1 MAAPKSRTHAFLTN
15 SFWSMVLM
23 LVTTVVGFIV
33 PHSIIACYGS
43 SINGLVN
50 SLTQLVSY
58 ISLVE
63 AGIGAAAVFSLYGPI
78 ARGDQ
83 ETVDAIV
90 TEAKKFYYRS
100 GLIFVSL
107 ILGLAVGYPI
117 AVDVPG
123 LGFLDIS
130 IIVVSLGA
138 TGFLDFFTL
147 AKYQVLLTASQQNW
161 VVQIGSIVYKVL
173 YAAIVVVMT
182 SFGFSVVWVYV
193 CAVGAILVRTVIL
206 LLFTRHAF
214 PHVNFSS
221 KKKFQLDQHW
231 DAFYLQVLGA
241 VQSGAPVLIA
251 TFLLK
256 DLRVV
261 SVYSVYMLVANGI
274 QNIGL
279 SFSNGTQASFGDVI
293 ARGET
298 SALQRAFA
306 EFQTSLYSLNG
317 VLCGLGA
324 ALIVPF
330 VSLYT
335 SGVSDVDYDR
345 PILGILVMLN
355 VLLYHLKSPQ
365 GLLVIAAGHYRQ
377 TRVQTTTQTVILIVG
392 GIALGWFLGIEGVV
406 IGACLS
412 NLYRDIDL
420 MFYVPRKITGTRPAD
435 TLFKMFTSCLVVLL
449 IAGPYLFIAP
459 SCSSWGSWF
468 IQAVLLSIWGV
479 VVAAAVC
486 YLTQRTEFM
495 GLLRRLHIIKG

>member
-1 MAAPKSRTHAFLTN
+1 MAERKSRTSAFLTN
-15 SFWSMVLM
+15 SFWSMALM
-23 LVTTVVGFIV
+23 AVTTIVGFIV
-33 PHSIIACYGS
+33 PHSIIGCYGS

-63 AGIGAAAVFSLYGPI
+63 AGIGAAAVFSLYGPL
-78 ARGDQ
+78 ARNDK
-83 ETVDAIV
+83 EAIDAIV
-90 TEAKKFYYRS
+90 TAAKKFYYRS
-100 GLIFVSL
+100 GAIFTVL
-107 ILGLAVGYPI
+107 ILGLAIGYPFV
-117 AVDVPG
+117 VDVPG
-123 LGFLDIS
+123 LNAFEVC

-161 VVQIGSIVYKVL
+161 VVQVASIVYKVL
-173 YAAIVVVMT
+173 YASIVVVMT
-182 SFGFSVVWVYV
+182 TFGAPVVWVYV
-193 CAVGAILVRTVIL
+193 CAIGAILVRTAIL
-206 LLFTRHAF
+206 LAFTKRAF
-214 PHVNFSS
+214 PAVDFSS
-221 KKKFQLDQHW
+221 KREFKLDQHW

-241 VQSGAPVLIA
+241 VQSGAPILIA

-274 QNIGL
+274 QNISL

-317 VLCGLGA
+317 VLCGIAA

-330 VSLYT
+330 VDLYT
-335 SGVSDVDYDR
+335 AGVADVDYSR
-345 PILGILVMLN
+345 PLLGVLVILN

-365 GLLVIAAGHYRQ
+365 GLLVISAGHYRQ
-377 TRVQTTTQTVILIVG
+377 TRLQTSTQTIILIVAGIVG
-392 GIALGWFLGIEGVV
+392 GLLFGIEGIVV
-406 IGACLS
+406 GACLS

-420 MFYVPRKITGTRPAD
+420 MFYVPRKITGTKPAD
-435 TLFKMFTSCLVVLL
+435 TLAKMLASCAIAALVAV
-449 IAGPYLFIAP
+449 PYMVISPA
-459 SCSSWGSWF
+459 CGGWGAWF
-468 IQAVLLSIWGV
+468 LQAVLLGVWGAL
-479 VVAAAVC
+479 VALAVC
-486 YLTQRTEFM
+486 YVTQRKELM
-495 GLLRRLHIIKG
+495 GILRRLHIVKG

>member
-1 MAAPKSRTHAFLTN
+1 MAAPKSRTSAFLTN
-15 SFWSMVLM
+15 SFWSMALM
-23 LVTTVVGFIV
+23 VVTTIVGFIV
-33 PHSIIACYGS
+33 PHSIIGCYGS
-43 SINGLVN
+43 AVNGLVN

-63 AGIGAAAVFSLYGPI
+63 AGIGAAAIFSLYGPL
-78 ARGDQ
+78 AKGDH

-90 TEAKKFYYRS
+90 TAAKKFYYRS
-100 GLIFVSL
+100 GLIFTVL

-123 LGFLDIS
+123 LSAFEICV
-130 IIVVSLGA
+130 IVVSLGA

-161 VVQIGSIVYKVL
+161 VVQVASIVYKVL
-173 YAAIVVVMT
+173 YAAIVMAMTAFGAPVM
-182 SFGFSVVWVYV
+182 WVYV

-206 LLFTRHAF
+206 LAFTRRAF
-214 PHVNFSS
+214 PDVNFSS
-221 KKKFQLDQHW
+221 GREWRLDQHW

-256 DLRVV
+256 DLGVV

-274 QNIGL
+274 QSIGL

-298 SALQRAFA
+298 AALQRAFG

-317 VLCGLGA
+317 VLCGIAA

-330 VSLYT
+330 VDLYT
-335 SGVSDVDYDR
+335 AGVADMDYSR
-345 PILGILVMLN
+345 PVLGVLCILN

-365 GLLVIAAGHYRQ
+365 GLLVISAGHYRQ
-377 TRVQTTTQTVILIVG
+377 TRLQTTTQTVVLIVAGIVG
-392 GIALGWFLGIEGVV
+392 GCFFGIEGVV
-406 IGACLS
+406 AGACLS

-420 MFYVPRKITGTRPAD
+420 MFYVPRKITGTRPVD
-435 TLFKMFTSCLVVLL
+435 TLNKMLASCLIAVLVAVPYMALAPACDGWGAWFGQGVLL
-449 IAGPYLFIAP
+449 GA
-459 SCSSWGSWF
+459 
-468 IQAVLLSIWGV
+468 WGV
-479 VVAAAVC
+479 VVALSVC
-486 YLTQRTEFM
+486 WLTQRRELM
-495 GLLRRLHIIKG
+495 GILRRLHIIKG

>member
-15 SFWSMVLM
+15 SFWSMALM
-23 LVTTVVGFIV
+23 LVTTIVGFIV
-33 PHSIIACYGS
+33 PRSIIGCYGS

-63 AGIGAAAVFSLYGPI
+63 AGIGAAAVFSLYGPL

-83 ETVDAIV
+83 EMVDAIV

-100 GLIFVSL
+100 GAIFTFL
-107 ILGLAVGYPI
+107 ILGLAIGYPI

-123 LGFLDIS
+123 LDALDVS
-130 IIVVSLGA
+130 IIVISLGA

-161 VVQIGSIVYKVL
+161 VVQVGSIVYKVL
-173 YAAIVVVMT
+173 YAAIVVMMT
-182 SFGFSVVWVYV
+182 ALNFPVVWVYV
-193 CAVGAILVRTVIL
+193 CAIGAILVRTAIL

-221 KKKFQLDQHW
+221 KKKFKLDQHW

-335 SGVSDVDYDR
+335 TGVSDVDYAR
-345 PILGILVMLN
+345 PLLGILVILN
-355 VLLYHLKSPQ
+355 VLLYHLKTPQ

-377 TRVQTTTQTVILIVG
+377 TRLQTTIQTVILIFG
-392 GIALGWFLGIEGVV
+392 GIVLGWFFGIEGVV
-406 IGACLS
+406 VGACLS

-420 MFYVPRKITGTRPAD
+420 MFYVPRRITGTRPLD
-435 TLFKMFTSCLVVLL
+435 TLFKMLASCTVALL
-449 IAGPYLFIAP
+449 IAGPYFLIAP
-459 SCSSWGSWF
+459 ACGSWTAWF
-468 IQAVLLSIWGV
+468 IHAAVLGVWGI

-486 YLTQRTEFM
+486 FLTQRTEFM
-495 GLLRRLHIIKG
+495 GLLRRLHIVKG